1 MVYGVNICF
10 LIRAHRNR
18 SRRNTPDTTS
28 TFNNNRENG
37 GSSPGSVTSSS
48 CQGLRSFNSY
58 HNAPEFSGLA
68 V

>member
-1 MVYGVNICF
+1 MVYRANIGFF

-28 TFNNNRENG
+28 SFNNNRENG

-48 CQGLRSFNSY
+48 CQGLRSFHITVLQN
-58 HNAPEFSGLA
+58 LA